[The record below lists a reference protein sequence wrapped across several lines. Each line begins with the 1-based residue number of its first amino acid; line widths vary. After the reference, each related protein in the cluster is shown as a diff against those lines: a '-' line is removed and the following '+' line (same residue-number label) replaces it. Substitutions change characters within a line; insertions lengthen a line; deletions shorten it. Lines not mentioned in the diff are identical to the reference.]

1 MDNDYSKVKLSKLK
15 QIVNHIEKDMG
26 VHRDDVEVPME
37 YVISALF
44 PDAYDNIKRA
54 VTQSYM
60 DGYKA
65 GLKSLLE
72 DDGK

>member
-1 MDNDYSKVKLSKLK
+1 MDDYSFISLDKLESIIEELRDNEVK
-15 QIVNHIEKDMG
+15 
-26 VHRDDVEVPME
+26 EVPME
-37 YVISALF
+37 YIISAFF
-44 PDAYDNIKRA
+44 PDAYDNIKKV

-72 DDGK
+72 DDRK

>member
-1 MDNDYSKVKLSKLK
+1 MDDYSCVNLNKLELIVKELK
-15 QIVNHIEKDMG
+15 EKEIT
-26 VHRDDVEVPME
+26 EVPME
-37 YVISALF
+37 YIISAFF
-44 PDAYDNIKRA
+44 PDAYDNIKNA

-65 GLKSLLE
+65 GLKSVLE